1 MAMRARSKSL
11 HTRAVKVK
19 VPGKHFSGLAPS
31 EQQKAVYVCLRS
43 VHEKRISLY
52 FTVHS
57 QCVAETDGVRV
68 HVDQLPAAG
77 NATS

>member
-43 VHEKRISLY
+43 VHEKPN
-52 FTVHS
+52 FTLFHCPLSVGRRP
-57 QCVAETDGVRV
+57 T
-68 HVDQLPAAG
+68 L
-77 NATS
+77 